1 MNNKI
6 IPLFLLMTA
15 LLSACG
21 GSDVDSRQADPA
33 AKDGDT
39 DDGTLVDDGS
49 FTNVSFLPL
58 MTVELF
64 STWSGFTSDN
74 VFRSYGKSPFITYY
88 TINPVNASTLA
99 PVTDA
104 KASDFNMKED
114 GIPLNSKV
122 NFPVLQKIVGNRVN
136 LNTALVINTSSAM
149 YGVERIA
156 FIQEIKD
163 YVSSS
168 LASSNYYIANQQFTI
183 WAFDGLIVEE
193 TFTSGGRT
201 NDEADIHAALDR
213 VLTNWEN
220 DTYGEVTGA
229 NHGYDAIVEAIGR
242 LSASGPFDHTVELRD
257 SNTLAA
263 DANDLV
269 DEVTPDY
276 IKLSNLVYFSAGY
289 SATNVFNE
297 EFVVKALESQSTYI
311 YDVSQG
317 PSSTTINLG
326 KGLIYVI
333 PDGGSEDD
341 VIAAKSDAVIK
352 DSLSNSAYNFSSSI
366 IDAQVSAVQ
375 KRAVLDNQ
383 HVLRWSSSI
392 RSGSGHSLEIATRTP
407 EDKYSYTLSIDSYD
421 VIPSN
426 DAMPLPQVEIT
437 GVNDEYLAANDP
449 DNAGAPYNSAIA
461 FASQISTFYPAVR
474 WTNQTFTSSDYTW
487 SSLPADAITINANG
501 SVSINSG
508 ATYPITLTLSNS
520 NIEHQ
525 GSTMTD
531 DFVLTI
537 EEKL

>member
-1 MNNKI
+1 MLLGMDNSNQERTMSNTRIEVGYMNNKI

-220 DTYGEVTGA
+220 DTT
-229 NHGYDAIVEAIGR
+229 
-242 LSASGPFDHTVELRD
+242 
-257 SNTLAA
+257 
-263 DANDLV
+263 
-269 DEVTPDY
+269 
-276 IKLSNLVYFSAGY
+276 
-289 SATNVFNE
+289 
-297 EFVVKALESQSTYI
+297 
-311 YDVSQG
+311 
-317 PSSTTINLG
+317 
-326 KGLIYVI
+326 
-333 PDGGSEDD
+333 
-341 VIAAKSDAVIK
+341 
-352 DSLSNSAYNFSSSI
+352 
-366 IDAQVSAVQ
+366 
-375 KRAVLDNQ
+375 
-383 HVLRWSSSI
+383 
-392 RSGSGHSLEIATRTP
+392 
-407 EDKYSYTLSIDSYD
+407 
-421 VIPSN
+421 
-426 DAMPLPQVEIT
+426 
-437 GVNDEYLAANDP
+437 
-449 DNAGAPYNSAIA
+449 
-461 FASQISTFYPAVR
+461 
-474 WTNQTFTSSDYTW
+474 
-487 SSLPADAITINANG
+487 
-501 SVSINSG
+501 
-508 ATYPITLTLSNS
+508 
-520 NIEHQ
+520 
-525 GSTMTD
+525 
-531 DFVLTI
+531 
-537 EEKL
+537 EKLQARIMVMTPLLKRLVVSPQAGLLIIL